1 MSLFFFLSGYVYK
14 ITQKW
19 KSKGTRTRFIAYK
32 FIKVAVPYFSISIFY
47 ILINSLT
54 AKTNTSFSVTDI
66 FSLWKTPVAQYWYI
80 YALFMLLLLYAV
92 LSKVCNDWIITVFL
106 VLLAYIR
113 TAMGI
118 NVPLFGICL
127 GHAFSFGVGVCL
139 PDIQYFN
146 RKKIAP
152 ITDRG
157 TCIDRIFDICFS
169 DARCGTSQRLHAND
183 WHYHKRITDWSSS
196 RKQINTKV
204 FAVYQ

>member
-1 MSLFFFLSGYVYK
+1 MGGGIPTFEYPLEKFIWTFHVSLFFFLSGYVYK

-113 TAMGI
+113 TESMCHYLEYVWVMRLA
-118 NVPLFGICL
+118 LEL
-127 GHAFSFGVGVCL
+127 GCVC
-139 PDIQYFN
+139 
-146 RKKIAP
+146 
-152 ITDRG
+152 
-157 TCIDRIFDICFS
+157 RIFNTLIEKNCS
-169 DARCGTSQRLHAND
+169 
-183 WHYHKRITDWSSS
+183 HY
-196 RKQINTKV
+196 
-204 FAVYQ
+204 

>member
-19 KSKGTRTRFIAYK
+19 KSKGNRTRFIAYK
-32 FIKVAVPYFSISIFY
+32 FINLAVPYFSISIFY

-80 YALFMLLLLYAV
+80 YALFMLLLLYAA

-146 RKKIAP
+146 RKKLLP
-152 ITDRG
+152 LL
-157 TCIDRIFDICFS
+157 IDS
-169 DARCGTSQRLHAND
+169 
-183 WHYHKRITDWSSS
+183 
-196 RKQINTKV
+196 TK
-204 FAVYQ
+204 

>member
-1 MSLFFFLSGYVYK
+1 MEGIKCTGKRDKLVDCLRGYACLLVVFGHVIMGIRKWGGIPTFEYPLEKFIWTFHVSLFFFLSGYVYK

-32 FIKVAVPYFSISIFY
+32 FIKVAVPYFS
-47 ILINSLT
+47 
-54 AKTNTSFSVTDI
+54 
-66 FSLWKTPVAQYWYI
+66 
-80 YALFMLLLLYAV
+80 M
-92 LSKVCNDWIITVFL
+92 VCNDWIITVFL

-146 RKKIAP
+146 RKK
-152 ITDRG
+152 
-157 TCIDRIFDICFS
+157 FEN
-169 DARCGTSQRLHAND
+169 DAL
-183 WHYHKRITDWSSS
+183 
-196 RKQINTKV
+196 
-204 FAVYQ
+204 

>member
-1 MSLFFFLSGYVYK
+1 MGGGIPTFEYPLEKFIWTFHVSLFFFLSGYVYK

-92 LSKVCNDWIITVFL
+92 LSKVCFL
-106 VLLAYIR
+106 SKQLQLWRKPNLFQGATTGKCMV
-113 TAMGI
+113 I
-118 NVPLFGICL
+118 NVCYCFRE
-127 GHAFSFGVGVCL
+127 F
-139 PDIQYFN
+139 YF
-146 RKKIAP
+146 
-152 ITDRG
+152 
-157 TCIDRIFDICFS
+157 F
-169 DARCGTSQRLHAND
+169 
-183 WHYHKRITDWSSS
+183 
-196 RKQINTKV
+196 
-204 FAVYQ
+204 

>member
-146 RKKIAP
+146 RKKLLPLLIGVHVLTVSLIFVFQMQDVALLKDYMRMIGI
-152 ITDRG
+152 IT
-157 TCIDRIFDICFS
+157 S
-169 DARCGTSQRLHAND
+169 
-183 WHYHKRITDWSSS
+183 
-196 RKQINTKV
+196 V
-204 FAVYQ
+204 